1 MVCNCK
7 GQLNSRA
14 VTLICLIMIL
24 PVLFGV
30 GGWFAWIGLTQRDPF
45 VGFFWFSLVLFVG
58 GVACLIAVVY
68 LCCRYRNGLSRANY
82 RDEAFEAQQRRKA
95 AAQRGE
101 DIPPPKKLLRDI
113 MPII

>member
-14 VTLICLIMIL
+14 VTLVCLIVLL

-30 GGWFAWIGLTQRDPF
+30 GGWFAWIGLTKWDPYE
-45 VGFFWFSLVLFVG
+45 GYFWFSLVLFG
-58 GVACLIAVVY
+58 AGLSCLIGALY
-68 LCCRYRNGLSRANY
+68 LGCRYRNSLSRANY
-82 RDEAFEAQQRRKA
+82 RDEAFEAHQKRKA

-113 MPII
+113 I